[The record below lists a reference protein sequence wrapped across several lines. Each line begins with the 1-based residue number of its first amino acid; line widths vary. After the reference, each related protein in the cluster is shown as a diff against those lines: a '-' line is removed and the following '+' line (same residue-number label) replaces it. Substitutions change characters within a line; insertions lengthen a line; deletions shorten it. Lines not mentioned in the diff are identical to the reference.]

1 MYAGLNGLQ
10 EYASQLTDFVVF
22 WNYFIQ
28 YDRGATPGFHYLVF
42 VVLIDFIGSVILQ
55 AKDLLINILISKQYL
70 ACSV

>member
-10 EYASQLTDFVVF
+10 EYASQLTDLVVF

-28 YDRGATPGFHYLVF
+28 YDRGATL

>member
-1 MYAGLNGLQ
+1 MYVGLNALQ
-10 EYASQLTDFVVF
+10 EYASQLTDLVVF

-28 YDRGATPGFHYLVF
+28 YDRGATL

>member
-1 MYAGLNGLQ
+1 MVGEVWKMYAGLNGLQ
-10 EYASQLTDFVVF
+10 EYASQLTDLVVF

-28 YDRGATPGFHYLVF
+28 YDRGATL

>member
-28 YDRGATPGFHYLVF
+28 YDRGATL

>member
-1 MYAGLNGLQ
+1 MGCKNMQ
-10 EYASQLTDFVVF
+10 VNSLTWWFFEITLYNMIEVPPQAF
-22 WNYFIQ
+22 M
-28 YDRGATPGFHYLVF
+28 YLVF